1 MVSAE
6 LIKNKLKVLF
16 LPRPARNRE
25 CGLGLEVAAG
35 RTDRVGTP
43 RMRRA
48 WGKRSH
54 ITALALQAS
63 PPMPLPLGLAFKE
76 DFLTE
81 AG

>member
-16 LPRPARNRE
+16 LPKPARNRE

-35 RTDRVGTP
+35 KTDRVGTP

-54 ITALALQAS
+54 IAAHVLEAFSSDASALG
-63 PPMPLPLGLAFKE
+63 PCI
-76 DFLTE
+76 
-81 AG
+81 